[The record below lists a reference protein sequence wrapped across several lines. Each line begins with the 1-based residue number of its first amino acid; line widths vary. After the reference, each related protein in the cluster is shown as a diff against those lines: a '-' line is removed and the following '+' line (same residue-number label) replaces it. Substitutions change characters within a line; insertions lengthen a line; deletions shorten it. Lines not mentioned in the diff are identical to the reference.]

1 MSQFAFLCGAA
12 KEGFQQKKFS
22 QMYERLITDE
32 WLEREITLFP
42 NGVDEILLEYAI
54 TNCITELKAK
64 QIILYICT
72 TSETTSEDII
82 RKSVIDKYEDMADK
96 DGIDMRVVYDFDDE
110 MVCEDALGWER
121 IG

>member
-1 MSQFAFLCGAA
+1 MFLG
-12 KEGFQQKKFS
+12 
-22 QMYERLITDE
+22 D
-32 WLEREITLFP
+32 TL
-42 NGVDEILLEYAI
+42 DEILLEYAI

>member
-1 MSQFAFLCGAA
+1 MNISIDVFKHSFDLRFNLSQFAFLCGAA

-96 DGIDMRVVYDFDDE
+96 D
-110 MVCEDALGWER
+110 
-121 IG
+121 

>member
-1 MSQFAFLCGAA
+1 MSRYAFLLGSAP
-12 KEGFQQKKFS
+12 EGFQQKKFS
-22 QMYERLITDE
+22 QMYERLLSE
-32 WLEREITLFP
+32 GYLEREITLFA

-54 TNCITELKAK
+54 TNCITELKAN

-82 RKSVIDKYEDMADK
+82 RKSVIDKYEDMADEA
-96 DGIDMRVVYDFDDE
+96 GIDMRVVYEADDE
-110 MVCEDALGWER
+110 MISEDALGWER